1 MYSIFCQKET
11 NNFYLL
17 QSQEVKMP
25 YSSFEFRKFRELT
38 WIAFWQIQ
46 LAPNKKVYKS
56 WYENLKTNER
66 LESFQD
72 EVGEG
77 EGRPN
82 VVQVPISV
90 IVLDENDNAP
100 VFRGVPYKASV
111 NEDTPVGT
119 TVFQV
124 CTTTTCSCH
133 QLKESQLL
141 FCRYWSWLLTGFS
154 HFQKKKTIGLFLSW
168 VISYLP
174 FFIWCDGEVHM
185 YGLVNA

>member
-1 MYSIFCQKET
+1 MPIRAL
-11 NNFYLL
+11 NFGNFGNLHE
-17 QSQEVKMP
+17 S
-25 YSSFEFRKFRELT
+25 
-38 WIAFWQIQ
+38 AFWQIQ
-46 LAPNKKVYKS
+46 LAPYKKVYKS

-66 LESFQD
+66 LSFQD

-124 CTTTTCSCH
+124 CTTTCNYH
-133 QLKESQLL
+133 QLKMSQPL
-141 FCRYWSWLLTGFS
+141 FCWYWSCLLTVFS
-154 HFQKKKTIGLFLSW
+154 DFQKKNYWILF
-168 VISYLP
+168 
-174 FFIWCDGEVHM
+174 
-185 YGLVNA
+185 